1 MSKASPTAPSRYLAV
16 QETGLRTATL
26 LKLIYGNGAATA
38 RSRRLP
44 WFATGLGL
52 PLLSMGFVT
61 PVTGYQEGL
70 RLDQALATVGPAFTL
85 PLLNPAEAI
94 SRGAFGNPDAGLGTT
109 EQAVTLEI
117 RRGDTLDQLFRRLG
131 LDLSDLAEVMRL
143 GPAKEYLRLLKPG
156 DQVQVRHEDGSILG
170 IRRQIDL
177 FNTLEIGREN
187 DGFQAQVIALDY
199 ETRTTETS
207 GTITSSLFEAAA
219 EAGIS
224 DATILK
230 LESIFASDIDFV
242 LDLRDGDE
250 FTLLYEEHWRDG
262 SPLVEGEIL
271 AAEFVNQGTRHRAIR
286 YQSPDGRVNYYSPE
300 GKNLRKAFVR
310 APLAFTRVS
319 SNFNPRRRHPILNTI
334 RAHQGVDYAAP
345 SGTPVRAPGDGK
357 VVFRGRKG
365 GYGNAVILQHPGG
378 ITTLYGHLSGF
389 AKSARFGQRVV
400 QGQVIGYVGAT
411 GLATAPHL
419 HYEYRKEGVHL
430 NPRTV
435 KLPDATPLDASAR
448 PAFQRAAA
456 PLLQR
461 LDARR
466 ELLAARAARQTNS

>member
-1 MSKASPTAPSRYLAV
+1 
-16 QETGLRTATL
+16 
-26 LKLIYGNGAATA
+26 
-38 RSRRLP
+38 
-44 WFATGLGL
+44 
-52 PLLSMGFVT
+52 
-61 PVTGYQEGL
+61 
-70 RLDQALATVGPAFTL
+70 
-85 PLLNPAEAI
+85 
-94 SRGAFGNPDAGLGTT
+94 
-109 EQAVTLEI
+109 
-117 RRGDTLDQLFRRLG
+117 
-131 LDLSDLAEVMRL
+131 
-143 GPAKEYLRLLKPG
+143 
-156 DQVQVRHEDGSILG
+156 
-170 IRRQIDL
+170 
-177 FNTLEIGREN
+177 
-187 DGFQAQVIALDY
+187 VIALDY

-207 GTITSSLFEAAA
+207 ATITSSLFEAAA
-219 EAGIS
+219 DAGIS
-224 DATILK
+224 YATILK
-230 LESIFASDIDFV
+230 LASIFASDIDFV

-286 YQSPDGRVNYYSPE
+286 YQSPDGRVNYFSPE

-378 ITTLYGHLSGF
+378 VTTLYGHLSGF
-389 AKSARFGQRVV
+389 AKSARYGQRVA

-419 HYEYRKEGVHL
+419 HYEYRKNGVHL

-466 ELLAARAARQTNS
+466 ELLAARAARQTSS